1 MKIKIMVFLLGLSAV
16 FQAAANNT
24 YVCEEHG
31 QTIYATR
38 PINSKCKMLPA
49 RALSVAS
56 ELSPNEASSTNAG
69 VTQIVNDEIAKVWG
83 NTKYDI
89 DDVVIIASEPEIIS
103 NPVTQNSP
111 KTININL
118 RQQPKIVPKN
128 EIAQV
133 VNIPPKPPILT
144 RRQILQQEIDRE
156 QMAVQKIKTQLM
168 MAHKNNNINQIQK
181 LTVQMSD
188 RLQNINALQA
198 EMRR

>member
-1 MKIKIMVFLLGLSAV
+1 
-16 FQAAANNT
+16 
-24 YVCEEHG
+24 
-31 QTIYATR
+31 
-38 PINSKCKMLPA
+38 MLPA

-69 VTQIVNDEIAKVWG
+69 VTQIVNDEIAQVWG

-133 VNIPPKPPILT
+133 VNIPPKPPVLT

-156 QMAVQKIKTQLM
+156 QMAVQKIKTQLI
-168 MAHKNNNINQIQK
+168 MAHKNNNISQIQK

>member
-1 MKIKIMVFLLGLSAV
+1 MVFLLGLSAV

-24 YVCEEHG
+24 YVCEERG

-69 VTQIVNDEIAKVWG
+69 VTQIVNDEIAQVWG

-133 VNIPPKPPILT
+133 VNIPPKPPVLT
-144 RRQILQQEIDRE
+144 RRQILQQETDRE
-156 QMAVQKIKTQLM
+156 QMAVQKIKTQLI
-168 MAHKNNNINQIQK
+168 MAHKNNNISQIQK

>member
-133 VNIPPKPPILT
+133 GNIPPKPPLLT

>member
-1 MKIKIMVFLLGLSAV
+1 MVFLLGLSAV

>member
-1 MKIKIMVFLLGLSAV
+1 MVFLLGLSAV

-118 RQQPKIVPKN
+118 RQQPKIVHKN

-133 VNIPPKPPILT
+133 VNIPPKPPMLT
-144 RRQILQQEIDRE
+144 RRQILKQEIDSE

>member
-1 MKIKIMVFLLGLSAV
+1 MVFLLGLSAV

-24 YVCEEHG
+24 YVCEERG

-38 PINSKCKMLPA
+38 PINSKCKMLSTHA
-49 RALSVAS
+49 SSAAS
-56 ELSPNEASSTNAG
+56 EPSQNEASSSNAG

-133 VNIPPKPPILT
+133 VNIPPKPPVLT

>member
-1 MKIKIMVFLLGLSAV
+1 MVFLLGLSAV

-24 YVCEEHG
+24 YVCEERG

-49 RALSVAS
+49 RASSVAS
-56 ELSPNEASSTNAG
+56 ELSPNEASSTNIG
-69 VTQIVNDEIAKVWG
+69 VTQIINDEIAQVWG

-133 VNIPPKPPILT
+133 VNIPPKPPVLT

-156 QMAVQKIKTQLM
+156 QMAVQKIKTQLI
-168 MAHKNNNINQIQK
+168 MAHKNNNISQIQK

>member
-1 MKIKIMVFLLGLSAV
+1 MVFLLGLSAV

-31 QTIYATR
+31 QTIYATH
-38 PINSKCKMLPA
+38 PSNSTCKMLPT

-69 VTQIVNDEIAKVWG
+69 VTQIVNDEIAQVWG

-89 DDVVIIASEPEIIS
+89 DDVVIIASEPEIIY

-133 VNIPPKPPILT
+133 VNIPPKPPVLT

-156 QMAVQKIKTQLM
+156 QMAVQKIKTQLI